1 MIRSNLE
8 VGMSDALKTASF
20 RVRKPL
26 FSPRR
31 PLQAG
36 GRGCFPMEH
45 IREAKQRL
53 FYENRHFS
61 ETGEREHFLRNIFRF
76 FPWVPFQMD
85 SNPL

>member
-1 MIRSNLE
+1 MIHSNLE

-26 FSPRR
+26 FFLSDRR
-31 PLQAG
+31 EQAG
-36 GRGCFPMEH
+36 VGVFLWNTSERQNRGF
-45 IREAKQRL
+45 
-53 FYENRHFS
+53 FS
-61 ETGEREHFLRNIFRF
+61 EINTFQKPERENIFAEIFRF